1 MKLSIERLQ
10 QKKLQQIES
19 FVLKTIFTIS
29 TLLFLSTSS
38 NSQPY
43 IDLVNIRYTGSP
55 LLSPS
60 SAKTIL
66 NNANVSL
73 QLPVKL
79 KNADVLIISPFLEKW
94 TTEVKNEESRQSYYG
109 ISLPVTYLKNLKTGN
124 SLIAM
129 AVIRMNDE
137 RIDRDGK
144 LQVGGAALFVKK
156 RSESLSWKFG
166 VYANG
171 DLFGLFVVPLAG
183 IDWKINEKSNLF
195 GVLPANLTYERK
207 LNGRIYC
214 GANFRTFT
222 NSYAKDTGYWRVD
235 ENQIGAFAD
244 FYFTKHLLLNLEA
257 GSSVLR
263 KLRTRTEGKP
273 INQWNVTDNL
283 YIKFSVAY
291 RMRFR

>member
-1 MKLSIERLQ
+1 
-10 QKKLQQIES
+10 
-19 FVLKTIFTIS
+19 
-29 TLLFLSTSS
+29 LFLAAGS
-38 NSQPY
+38 NTQPY
-43 IDLVNIRYTGSP
+43 IDLVNIKYTGSP
-55 LLSPS
+55 LLNPS

-66 NNANVSL
+66 NYANASL

-79 KNADVLIISPFLEKW
+79 KNADIIIISPFVEKW
-94 TTEVKNEESRQSYYG
+94 TAEVKDEQSRQSYYG
-109 ISLPVTYLKNLKTGN
+109 ISLPVTYLKNLKSGN
-124 SLIAM
+124 SIITM
-129 AVIRMNDE
+129 AVVRMNDE
-137 RIDRDGK
+137 QIDHNAK

-171 DLFGLFVVPLAG
+171 DLFGLFIVPLAG

-207 LNGRIYC
+207 LNGRIYY

-235 ENQIGAFAD
+235 ENQLGAFGD
-244 FYFTKHLLLNLEA
+244 FYFTKQLLLNLEA
-257 GSSVLR
+257 GSSILR
-263 KLRTRTEGKP
+263 KLRSRTQGKA
-273 INQWNVTDNL
+273 IDQWNVNDNL
-283 YIKFSVAY
+283 YIKIGMAY